1 MSQSFRSSAVRPG
14 SGTKGKILMS
24 KPVAFPVYRLINI
37 TFLTLITTGLLF
49 FGLSFVLP
57 QPAQAQG
64 PVINLPDLPP
74 GKVVT
79 VTFRAGIT
87 TSLLAGATQVCN
99 QATISGTNFATIV
112 TNDPTTPAAN
122 DPTCTPLDLPAVSI
136 AAGTAPSESGPTNGV
151 FNLTLTNP
159 APAGGLTVNYSLSGS
174 TATNPTDYS
183 LVAGTNLTGL
193 SATTFTIAAG
203 QSSATITIV
212 PVDDQIDDDGE
223 TVRLSLGS
231 GSGYILGATTVATQT
246 IADNDTRGVTVI
258 ESGGSTSV
266 TEGGIT
272 DTYTIQLDTIPTA
285 TVTIAINTGSQIN
298 PVANLTF
305 PANVTALN
313 PQTVTVTAT
322 DDTAVE
328 GDHSQTITHSASGG
342 GYDGASIAGVTAGI
356 TDNDIAYT
364 LIADVPSVIEGDTG
378 ATPISFSLTR
388 TGDITR
394 SSTVDFTLGGT
405 AANGLDYNN
414 VLPVGSTISF
424 SGGQTAGA
432 ITLDVLG
439 DFIVEPDE
447 TITVTLINA
456 TGTNASGTGL
466 ISGSPDATTI
476 LDDDSAGVSVT
487 PTSLTISEPNTTGV
501 FTIALTSQPTATV
514 TIALTSTDTTECTVP
529 ASVSLDSSNWA
540 TGAPVTVTAVDDVV
554 SDGSQPCTVQTGLTS
569 STDPTYSNTFNPAD
583 VVVTVNDND
592 VPGFTITPTSGLTT
606 TETGGAAAFTVR
618 LNTEPTAGVILTLT
632 SGDTTEGMVSPASV
646 SFTTLDWD
654 SPQTVTVTGVNDDVD
669 DGDQPYSIITNNP
682 TSSDSN
688 YNGAGANPADVN
700 VTNLDDDTA
709 GFIVSAISG
718 DTSEDGLTATFT
730 IRLASQPTA
739 TVTVPI
745 SSTDATEGTV
755 SPASLNFTTL
765 DWNVPQTVTVT
776 GVDDPDLDGDINYS
790 VQMDPTASSDPLYD
804 NQTPGPVAVV
814 NLDNDVPPVS
824 PIFLPLIVRNS
835 VTAPDLVIDSL
846 TASSSGVTLVIRNG
860 GNTAVT
866 DAFWVD
872 VYFNPTS
879 TPTVNKR
886 WQDIASRGQVWGIQG
901 AGLPLDPGESLTL
914 TIGDA
919 FYFPQFSSAP
929 PLPVGANVFGLV
941 DSVDFSTT
949 FGAVR
954 ESNEANNLFGP
965 VLSTA
970 ASGSATA
977 AQSGTPLPGG
987 LPDRE

>member
-1 MSQSFRSSAVRPG
+1 
-14 SGTKGKILMS
+14 MS
-24 KPVAFPVYRLINI
+24 KSVAFPVYRLIKI
-37 TFLTLITTGLLF
+37 IFLTLITTGLLF
-49 FGLSFVLP
+49 FGLSFALP
-57 QPAQAQG
+57 QSAHAQG
-64 PVINLPDLPP
+64 PVVNIGDLPP

-87 TSLLAGATQVCN
+87 TSLSAGATQVCN
-99 QATISGTNFATIV
+99 QATISGTNFATIA
-112 TNDPTTPAAN
+112 TDDPTTPAAN

-159 APAGGLTVNYSLSGS
+159 APLGGLTVNYNLSGS

-183 LVAGTNLTGL
+183 LAAGTNLTGL

-223 TVRLSLGS
+223 TVRLSLSS
-231 GSGYILGATTVATQT
+231 GSGYTLGATTVATQT
-246 IADNDTRGVTVI
+246 IADNDTRGVTI
-258 ESGGSTSV
+258 SESGGSTDV
-266 TEGGIT
+266 VEGGIT
-272 DTYTIQLDTIPTA
+272 DTYTIRLDTIPTA
-285 TVTIAINTGSQIN
+285 TVTVSFNTGSQLDTITSL
-298 PVANLTF
+298 AF
-305 PANVTALN
+305 QADSSALN

-322 DDTAVE
+322 DDTVVE
-328 GDHSQTITHSASGG
+328 GDHSQIISHSASGG
-342 GYDGASIAGVTAGI
+342 GYDGASIASVTAGI

-364 LIADVPSVIEGDTG
+364 LAADQVNVTEGNTG
-378 ATPISFSLTR
+378 TTPISFTLTR

-394 SSTVDFTLGGT
+394 SSTIDFSLGGT
-405 AANGLDYNN
+405 ATNGVDYNN
-414 VLPVGSTISF
+414 VAPAGPTIVF
-424 SGGQTAGA
+424 GAGVTQIQ

-439 DFIVEPDE
+439 DFIDE
-447 TITVTLINA
+447 LNETVSVSLSNATGANA
-456 TGTNASGTGL
+456 TGTGT
-466 ISGSPDATTI
+466 ISGSPAGTTI
-476 LDDDSAGVSVT
+476 LDDDSAGVSLT

-501 FTIALTSQPTATV
+501 FTITLTSQPTATV
-514 TIALTSTDTTECTVP
+514 TIGLTSTDTTECTVP
-529 ASVSLDSSNWA
+529 ASASLDSSNWA

-554 SDGSQPCTVQTGLTS
+554 SDGPQPCTVQTGLTS
-569 STDPTYSNTFNPAD
+569 SADPVYNNTFDPAD
-583 VVVTVNDND
+583 VVVTVNDDD
-592 VPGFTITPTSGLTT
+592 VPGFTITPTGGLTT
-606 TETGGAAAFTVR
+606 TETGGAATFTVR
-618 LNTEPTAGVILTLT
+618 LNTEPTAGVTLTLT
-632 SGDTTEGMVSPASV
+632 SGDTTEGTVSPASV

-682 TSSDSN
+682 TSSDPN

-709 GFIVSAISG
+709 GFIISAISG

-745 SSTDATEGTV
+745 SSTDTTEGTV

-790 VQMDPTASSDPLYD
+790 VQMGPTASSDPLYD

-846 TASSSGVTLVIRNG
+846 TASSSGATLVIRNG
-860 GNTAVT
+860 GNAAVT

-879 TPTVNKR
+879 TPAVNKR
-886 WQDIASRGQVWGIQG
+886 WQDIASRGLVWGIQG

-970 ASGSATA
+970 ASGPATA
-977 AQSGTPLPGG
+977 AQSGTPSPEG